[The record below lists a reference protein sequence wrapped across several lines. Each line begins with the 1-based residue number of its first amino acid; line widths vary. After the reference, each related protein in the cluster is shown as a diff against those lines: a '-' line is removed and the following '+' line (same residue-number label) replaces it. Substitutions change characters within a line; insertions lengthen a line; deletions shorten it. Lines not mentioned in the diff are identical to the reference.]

1 MRAYD
6 IIEFNKEYKYVVFAT
21 SYENPIDELDE
32 IEMTEHCGQSCVVVV

>member
-32 IEMTEHCGQSCVVVV
+32 

>member
-32 IEMTEHCGQSCVVVV
+32 IENDLIERIYW